1 MKTLVERVFRHER
14 TVLLAIL
21 AAVTAACWWWIVPM
35 ARDMYGPMTGPSAWM
50 MTARWDT
57 PHLLLL
63 AAMWI
68 VMMAGMMLPSAAPML
83 LLYAG
88 SARSRAG
95 SAHATV
101 RVYAMAAGY
110 LVVWAAFSVGA
121 TLLQRL
127 LSSLLVLSPMMEI
140 TSPRIAGALLVLA
153 GVYQFTPLKH
163 ACLASCSSP
172 VAFLMRRWR
181 DGTFGAFRLG
191 VEHGVLCVGC
201 CWALMLVMFAVGIGS
216 LAWMAGLTGVML
228 IEKTSRWGRRL
239 IPIVGV
245 ILIGWGL
252 LMMLPVAVASGHAGE
267 IHARADGDP
276 LLGAA
281 VVVALAAG
289 VTWWRRRSRPGR

>member
-1 MKTLVERVFRHER
+1 MRGILADPDSGTIGDVKTLVERVVRRER
-14 TVLLAIL
+14 TVLIAIL
-21 AAVTAACWWWIVPM
+21 ATVTAACWWWIVPM

-50 MTARWDT
+50 MTPRWDT

-95 SAHATV
+95 GAHATV
-101 RVYAMAAGY
+101 RIYAMAAGY
-110 LVVWAAFSVGA
+110 VLVWATFSVGA

-140 TSPRIAGALLVLA
+140 TNPLISGALLVMA
-153 GVYQFTPLKH
+153 GLYQFTPLKH

-181 DGTFGAFRLG
+181 DGRLAAFRLG
-191 VEHGVLCVGC
+191 VEHGVVCVGC
-201 CWALMLVMFAVGIGS
+201 CWALMLLLFAG
-216 LAWMAGLTGVML
+216 GVMNLTVIAALTAFVL
-228 IEKTSRWGRRL
+228 IEKLTRFGPRSVQITGT
-239 IPIVGV
+239 
-245 ILIGWGL
+245 GL
-252 LMMLPVAVASGHAGE
+252 
-267 IHARADGDP
+267 
-276 LLGAA
+276 
-281 VVVALAAG
+281 VVFGLWVM
-289 VTWWRRRSRPGR
+289 TR

>member
-1 MKTLVERVFRHER
+1 MNTLERVFRHER
-14 TVLLAIL
+14 AVLIAIL

-95 SAHATV
+95 GAHATV

-191 VEHGVLCVGC
+191 LEHGVLCVGC
-201 CWALMLVMFAVGIGS
+201 CWALMLLLFAG
-216 LAWMAGLTGVML
+216 GVMNLTVIAALTAFIL
-228 IEKTSRWGRRL
+228 IEKLTPL
-239 IPIVGV
+239 
-245 ILIGWGL
+245 GL
-252 LMMLPVAVASGHAGE
+252 RSVRVTGT
-267 IHARADGDP
+267 
-276 LLGAA
+276 
-281 VVVALAAG
+281 ALVLFG
-289 VTWWRRRSRPGR
+289 LWVMVR